1 MSDADAPDAL
11 GPNAAQVRA
20 LASGDPQKALQ
31 ILERAVAFDPDN
43 LAAWLNYG
51 GLLRSVSRA
60 DEAMA
65 AIGQA
70 LRIQPRS
77 FHALL
82 MKGSILDSQGK
93 SADAGRAYGLALMF
107 APADGDL
114 DPPTLAAV
122 QRARQ
127 AYEGY
132 AAALG
137 GQIRAALSAGGASA
151 ADRRRF
157 DKFVDIVAGV
167 RPAYEQRPSDFHF
180 PGLPAIEF
188 YDDETFPWIPQF
200 ESAFPA
206 ILAELQADLAR
217 GDEGFAPYVQLP
229 SDVPVDQWA
238 ELNHSIKWSS
248 LFLKQNGRVVEKTAP
263 RFRKTLDALAQ
274 IPQPIASNR
283 SPVAMFSALQ
293 PRTRIPPHHGVTN
306 TRLVLHLPLIV
317 PPDCGF
323 RVGSETRP
331 WVPGKAWVFNDTIEH
346 EAWND
351 SDARRIIL
359 IADIW
364 NPLLSRDERE
374 MYDMLMRAIDEFHDQ
389 TEAYSASI

>member
-1 MSDADAPDAL
+1 MSDTDAPSAP
-11 GPNAAQVRA
+11 GPNAAQVWA
-20 LASGDPQKALQ
+20 LASGDPRKALE

-51 GLLRSVSRA
+51 GLLRSVSRT

-65 AIGQA
+65 AVAQA

-82 MKGSILDSQGK
+82 MKGSILDAQGR
-93 SADAGRAYGLALMF
+93 SADAGRAYNLALMF

-122 QRARQ
+122 RRARQ
-127 AYEGY
+127 ACEGY
-132 AAALG
+132 VAALG
-137 GQIRAALSAGGASA
+137 DHIHAALSAGGASP

-157 DKFVDIVAGV
+157 DKFVDIVTGV

-188 YDDETFPWIPQF
+188 YDDETFPWMPQL
-200 ESAFPA
+200 ERAFPA
-206 ILAELQADLAR
+206 ILSELQADLAR
-217 GDEGFAPYVQLP
+217 GDEDFVPYVQLP
-229 SDVPVDQWA
+229 SGTPVDQWA
-238 ELNHSIKWSS
+238 ELNQSIRWSS
-248 LFLKQNGRVVEKTAP
+248 LFLRQNGRDVENTAS
-263 RFRKTLDALAQ
+263 RFPHTLAALAK
-274 IPQPIASNR
+274 IPQHVASNR

-293 PRTRIPPHHGVTN
+293 PHTHIPPHHGVTN
-306 TRLVLHLPLIV
+306 TRLVMHLPLIV
-317 PPDCGF
+317 PPACGF
-323 RVGSETRP
+323 RVGSETRQ

-351 SDARRIIL
+351 SDALRVIL

-364 NPLLSRDERE
+364 NPLLSQGERE
-374 MYDMLMRAIDEFHDQ
+374 MYDMLMRAIDEFHGE